1 MHEHI
6 QHALFCLHIK
16 VMLQA
21 LVLPHSL
28 LATGKTGNL
37 QKQIPSGLHKKES
50 LQVKRTTKDDKP
62 RRRLLR
68 RQKLENERQKEACS
82 VKQGEGQKPLRKFC
96 RRMPV
101 MNITRKQQ

>member
-28 LATGKTGNL
+28 LARGPTGKTGNL

-50 LQVKRTTKDDKP
+50 LQVKRTTKDDKH

-68 RQKLENERQKEACS
+68 RQKLD
-82 VKQGEGQKPLRKFC
+82 
-96 RRMPV
+96 
-101 MNITRKQQ
+101 

>member
-28 LATGKTGNL
+28 LATEKTGNL

-50 LQVKRTTKDDKP
+50 LQVNK
-62 RRRLLR
+62 RLLDA
-68 RQKLENERQKEACS
+68 LVSERA
-82 VKQGEGQKPLRKFC
+82 G
-96 RRMPV
+96 
-101 MNITRKQQ
+101 